1 MGMDNIVYII
11 NSATIL
17 GKIKHTIL
25 DIILSPEG
33 GAILRG
39 RGGQEV
45 GGIWKILQDM
55 TTNKWWAVGS
65 RYAWISTVI
74 DE

>member
-17 GKIKHTIL
+17 GKIVKHTIL

-45 GGIWKILQDM
+45 GGK
-55 TTNKWWAVGS
+55 
-65 RYAWISTVI
+65 
-74 DE
+74 